1 MNDNNHGRARV
12 ISIISGKGGVGKTT
26 LVSNLSTILVHK
38 FKKRV
43 LAVDA
48 NITTANLGVHMGLA
62 HSPTTLH
69 DVLEDDMPIENAI
82 YFSFGVDMIPA
93 AHSIGNEN
101 ALKKLRSKIRP
112 LLPHY
117 DFVLLDSSPGF
128 GLEARLALRLAD
140 ELLLVTNPD
149 LSAVTEAIKMIELA
163 RKKDIPVI
171 GIVLNRV
178 AGRDY
183 EVKPSEIEE
192 ACGEKVIAVIPEDIL
207 VQKSTSMRTPVVIY
221 NPGCRA
227 SKAFEKL
234 AWKLTAVETV
244 KWEAGLLERLGAL
257 AFSIK
262 EKISLLAMREP
273 GNRENARTPGNRENA
288 RTPGNRENARTPGD
302 RENAR
307 EPGDRKSGVRAGIWK
322 ALQGLLARAP
332 MTKIDRAPMT
342 KKKPEKME
350 PETPTSGA
358 EDANNGAG
366 FPGEVYEEEES
377 GWNEESGE
385 AAMAD
390 EKKEPVSPPPPP
402 ES

>member
-12 ISIISGKGGVGKTT
+12 ISVISGKGGVGKTT

-128 GLEARLALRLAD
+128 GLEARLALRIAD

-163 RKKDIPVI
+163 RKKHIPVI

-183 EVKPSEIEE
+183 EVKASEVEE
-192 ACGEKVIAVIPEDIL
+192 ACGERVIAVIPEDIL
-207 VQKSTSMRTPVVIY
+207 VQKSTSMRIPVVIY
-221 NPGCRA
+221 DPGCRA
-227 SKAFEKL
+227 SRAFEKL
-234 AWKLTAVETV
+234 ARKMTAVEAG
-244 KWEAGLLERLGAL
+244 KGWGAGLLERLGAL
-257 AFSIK
+257 AFLIK
-262 EKISLLAMREP
+262 DKISLLAMRP
-273 GNRENARTPGNRENA
+273 PR
-288 RTPGNRENARTPGD
+288 D

-307 EPGDRKSGVRAGIWK
+307 EPGDREREN
-322 ALQGLLARAP
+322 ARAP
-332 MTKIDRAPMT
+332 TPNPPTNPMPTNPTAKTTPTNPTAKTTAKTTT
-342 KKKPEKME
+342 KKKPEKTE
-350 PETPTSGA
+350 PETPASGA
-358 EDANNGAG
+358 EDANDGAG

-377 GWNEESGE
+377 GWNEESGNE
-385 AAMAD
+385 AVTTTTVAY
-390 EKKEPVSPPPPP
+390 EKKEPVSPPPP